1 MNLWHDIPAGTP
13 DKMNVVVEIPQGS
26 SNKYE
31 LDKETGLIKLDRVN
45 YGPTHY
51 PTNYGFIPQTLW
63 EDGDAIDVL
72 LIGTFPFHPGII
84 VPMRPVGIMRMTDG
98 GESDDKII
106 GVPAEDR
113 RLENIK
119 DITDVNEHTLREIK
133 LFFETIKLLKG
144 KPVEVK
150 VHAFEGAAQ
159 ARQALEHSQELYRN
173 NVRQDI
179 SSKR

>member
-1 MNLWHDIPAGTP
+1 MNLWHDIPAGSI
-13 DKMNVVVEIPQGS
+13 DELNVVIEIPAGS

-51 PTNYGFIPQTLW
+51 PTNYGFVPKTLW
-63 EDGDAIDVL
+63 DDGDAIDVL
-72 LIGTFPFHPGII
+72 VISTFPFHPGVL
-84 VPMRPVGIMRMTDG
+84 VPTRVVGIMKMNDG

-113 RLENIK
+113 RLEHIK
-119 DITDVNEHTLREIK
+119 DIGDLNQHTLREIK
-133 LFFETIKLLKG
+133 LFFETIKQLKG

-150 VHAFEGAAQ
+150 VEGFENVAEAKKAFE
-159 ARQALEHSQELYRN
+159 HSLELYN
-173 NVRQDI
+173 
-179 SSKR
+179 SKFAK

>member
-1 MNLWHDIPAGTP
+1 MNLWHDIPVGKP
-13 DKMNVVVEIPQGS
+13 DELNVIVEIPQGS

-31 LDKETGLIKLDRVN
+31 LDKETGLIRLDRVN

-63 EDGDAIDVL
+63 DDGDAIDVL
-72 LIGTFPFHPGII
+72 LLSTFPFHPGVL
-84 VPMRPVGIMRMTDG
+84 VPMRPIGIMRMIDG

-113 RLENIK
+113 RFEDMT
-119 DITDVNEHTLREIK
+119 DIGDLNQHKQREIK

-150 VHAFEGAAQ
+150 VESFANLAE
-159 ARQALEHSQELYRN
+159 ARKALEHAQKLYAEKF
-173 NVRQDI
+173 
-179 SSKR
+179 ST